1 MFDALGLTN
10 LTQQSGYDMFKKLGV
25 SDLFV
30 QEFVDGASR
39 DNYGQPS
46 TINGFVDLVS
56 LAGAGID
63 GSVFS
68 LTNGT
73 SQIPKELLASGG
85 ETTLVHTSTTVRSV
99 QA

>member
-1 MFDALGLTN
+1 MIGLIIDSLSCQPRRSLLGLTN

-46 TINGFVDLVS
+46 TINGFVDLVQHGPVLRNLRIS
-56 LAGAGID
+56 RESEI
-63 GSVFS
+63 S
-68 LTNGT
+68 
-73 SQIPKELLASGG
+73 
-85 ETTLVHTSTTVRSV
+85 
-99 QA
+99 